1 MTKEVL
7 RREIKFVINSQ
18 ETWIL
23 KKWLV
28 KNKISRT
35 FPSRLVNSIYYDD
48 PKFNDLKSNLTGLAK
63 REKNRLRWYNDEQ
76 EIYFEKKIK
85 KNFLSKKYTIK
96 LETERSN
103 LDYSNFFSYHNPD
116 LEKINEVINI
126 KTFLLKPAI
135 LILYRRDY
143 FNYKNSI
150 NITLDSDLNFT
161 NYDTG
166 LKYKD
171 NNRTILEL
179 KYDMKFHSNLNN
191 LIKDFPI
198 VQSRNSKY
206 LLGMANIG
214 RVNYI

>member
-18 ETWIL
+18 EAWIL
-23 KKWLV
+23 KRWLI

-96 LETERSN
+96 LETKRSN

-116 LEKINEVINI
+116 L
-126 KTFLLKPAI
+126 
-135 LILYRRDY
+135 
-143 FNYKNSI
+143 
-150 NITLDSDLNFT
+150 
-161 NYDTG
+161 
-166 LKYKD
+166 
-171 NNRTILEL
+171 
-179 KYDMKFHSNLNN
+179 
-191 LIKDFPI
+191 
-198 VQSRNSKY
+198 
-206 LLGMANIG
+206 
-214 RVNYI
+214 